1 MSKPSIDQILANL
14 INEVILGRAY
24 LTIANGLRESD
35 PVVLKSSPTFFGL
48 TIEASLQMSQMY
60 AAKLY
65 DQTKGA
71 VTVESLLERAKLG
84 AATFKN
90 GTPDD
95 VSLVVASATSRIAGL
110 QDIIRSIQ
118 KRRHEALAHLDPRTV
133 IDSVGLATRAKLTI
147 SDLRKVFDETSAVLN
162 DVMRLWQDTYAHME
176 FIGSDD
182 YETSLELI
190 AEAKHAQVD
199 KWEKQFPDKPCD
211 FPRPRTPRQPW

>member
-1 MSKPSIDQILANL
+1 VSKPSIEQILTSL
-14 INEVILGRAY
+14 TNEVLLGRAY
-24 LTIANGLRESD
+24 LTIASGLKDAD
-35 PVVLKSSPTFFGL
+35 PVVLKASATFFGL

-71 VTVESLLERAKLG
+71 VTVESLLDRAKLG

-95 VSLVVASATSRIAGL
+95 ILLVVKSATTRIAGL
-110 QDIIRSIQ
+110 QDILRSIQ
-118 KRRHEALAHLDPRTV
+118 KRRHEVIAHLDPRTV
-133 IDSVGLATRAKLTI
+133 TDPVGLATRAKLTI

-162 DVMRLWQDTYAHME
+162 DVMRLWHDTYAHME

-182 YETSLELI
+182 YKTSLDLI
-190 AEAKHAQVD
+190 ADAKHAQVD
-199 KWEKQFPDKPCD
+199 RWEKEFPDKPCD
-211 FPRPRTPRQPW
+211 FPRPRTARRPW